1 MRSGTGELHMAIW
14 KQLIAACIAFA
25 IALAV
30 WAWFAPDSLP
40 EPLRPAAERVGLLAQ
55 GDAGADQQSAG
66 RAGPPGRGG
75 PPGGGRGGGAAQQVI
90 TAEVGQ
96 AVSSRRV
103 QAVGTAE
110 ALRSVSLFA
119 PTSGL
124 VTAVLFATGDR
135 VSENQPLL
143 RLDAREEEI
152 AVEKAEIA
160 LRQARDQLSRFERLS
175 QTQAVSTVQV
185 EEARA
190 RVASA
195 EAELRGAELDLDRRT
210 LRAPF
215 DGYMGIP
222 RVTIG
227 DRVSTTTEVANIDDR
242 SKILIRYALPERFAA
257 RARPGARVEA
267 TSIAFGAERFEGVI
281 ADVDSRIDPQLR
293 TLTIRA
299 AIDNSDDRLRPG
311 LSFLVETVF
320 EGESHIAVPLLSL
333 QWDRDGSYLWRVV
346 DERVQRVDVEIIER
360 GDTRA
365 LVAGDLTPGEIV
377 VLEGVQRLR
386 NGAPVA
392 IADHDEADPGRS

>member
-1 MRSGTGELHMAIW
+1 MAIW
-14 KQLIAACIAFA
+14 KQLIAACVALA
-25 IALAV
+25 AALAV
-30 WAWFAPDSLP
+30 WAWLAPDSFP
-40 EPLRPAAERVGLLAQ
+40 DPLRPVAERVGLIAQ
-55 GDAGADQQSAG
+55 ADEARDSPMAG
-66 RAGPPGRGG
+66 RGGRPGGGPPGGGPPGRGG
-75 PPGGGRGGGAAQQVI
+75 GPQQVI
-90 TAEVGQ
+90 TAEVGEE
-96 AVSSRRV
+96 VSSRRV

-119 PTSGL
+119 PTAGL
-124 VTAVLFATGDR
+124 VTEILFTTGDR
-135 VSENQPLL
+135 VAEGQPLM
-143 RLDAREEEI
+143 RLDAREEAI

-160 LRQARDQLSRFERLS
+160 LRQARDQLDRFERLS

-222 RVTIG
+222 RVTTG
-227 DRVSTTTEVANIDDR
+227 DRVTTTTEVGNIDDR
-242 SKILIRYALPERFAA
+242 SEILIRYALPERFAA
-257 RARPGARVEA
+257 RAQPGAPVEA
-267 TSIAFGAERFEGVI
+267 TSIAFGVERFQGVI
-281 ADVDSRIDPQLR
+281 ADVDSRIDPQVR

-299 AIDNSDDRLRPG
+299 VIDNSDDRLRPG

-320 EGESHIAVPLLSL
+320 EGERRTAVPLLSL

-346 DERVQRVDVEIIER
+346 DERVQRVNVEIIER

-365 LVAGDLTPGEIV
+365 LIAGDLAPGDIV

-386 NGAPVA
+386 DGAPVA
-392 IADHDEADPGRS
+392 IADHDDADPGRS

>member
-1 MRSGTGELHMAIW
+1 MAIW
-14 KQLIAACIAFA
+14 KQLIAACVALA
-25 IALAV
+25 VALAV
-30 WAWFAPDSLP
+30 WAWFAPGSFP
-40 EPLRPAAERVGLLAQ
+40 EPLRPVAERAGLITQ
-55 GDAGADQQSAG
+55 GEAATGQPMAGGG
-66 RAGPPGRGG
+66 RPGGGPPGRGG
-75 PPGGGRGGGAAQQVI
+75 GGPQQVI
-90 TAEVGQ
+90 TAEVTE

-119 PTSGL
+119 PTAGL
-124 VTAVLFATGDR
+124 VTEVMFTTGDR
-135 VSENQPLL
+135 VTEDQPLL
-143 RLDAREEEI
+143 RLDARDEEI

-160 LRQARDQLSRFERLS
+160 LQQARDQLDRFERLS

-195 EAELRGAELDLDRRT
+195 EAELRSAELDLDRRT

-227 DRVSTTTEVANIDDR
+227 DRVTTTTEVANIDDR
-242 SKILIRYALPERFAA
+242 SEILIRYALPERFAA
-257 RARPGARVEA
+257 RAQPGARVEA
-267 TSIAFGAERFEGVI
+267 TSIAFGVERFEGVI
-281 ADVDSRIDPQLR
+281 ADVDSRIDPQVR

-299 AIDNSDDRLRPG
+299 TIDNSEDRLRPG
-311 LSFLVETVF
+311 LSFLVDTVF
-320 EGESHIAVPLLSL
+320 EGQSSTAVPLLSL

-346 DERVQRVDVEIIER
+346 DDRVQRVDVEIIER

-365 LVAGDLTPGEIV
+365 LVSGDLTPGEIV

-386 NGAPVA
+386 DGAPVA

>member
-1 MRSGTGELHMAIW
+1 MAIW

-30 WAWFAPDSLP
+30 WAWFAPGSLP
-40 EPLRPAAERVGLLAQ
+40 EPLRPVAERVGLLAQ
-55 GDAGADQQSAG
+55 GDAGGDQHSAG

-75 PPGGGRGGGAAQQVI
+75 PPGSGRGGGAAQQVI

-96 AVSSRRV
+96 ALSSRRV

-227 DRVSTTTEVANIDDR
+227 DRVTTTTEVANIDDR
-242 SKILIRYALPERFAA
+242 SEILIRYALPERFAA

>member
-1 MRSGTGELHMAIW
+1 MAIW
-14 KQLIAACIAFA
+14 KQLIAACVALA
-25 IALAV
+25 VALAV
-30 WAWFAPDSLP
+30 WAWFAPGSFP
-40 EPLRPAAERVGLLAQ
+40 EPLRPVAERTGLITQ
-55 GDAGADQQSAG
+55 DDAATGQPMAG
-66 RAGPPGRGG
+66 GGRPGGGPPGGGPPGGGPPGRGG
-75 PPGGGRGGGAAQQVI
+75 GGPQQVI
-90 TAEVGQ
+90 TAEVTE

-119 PTSGL
+119 PTAGL
-124 VTAVLFATGDR
+124 VTEVMFTTGDR
-135 VSENQPLL
+135 VTEDQPLL
-143 RLDAREEEI
+143 RLDARDEEI

-160 LRQARDQLSRFERLS
+160 LQQARDQLDRFERLS

-195 EAELRGAELDLDRRT
+195 EAELRSAELDLDRRT

-227 DRVSTTTEVANIDDR
+227 DRVTTTTEVANIDDR
-242 SKILIRYALPERFAA
+242 SEILIRYALPERFAA
-257 RARPGARVEA
+257 RAQPGARVEA
-267 TSIAFGAERFEGVI
+267 TSIAFGVERFEGVI
-281 ADVDSRIDPQLR
+281 ADVDSRIDPQVR

-299 AIDNSDDRLRPG
+299 TIDNGEDRLRPG
-311 LSFLVETVF
+311 LSFLVDTVF
-320 EGESHIAVPLLSL
+320 EGQSSTAVPLLSL

-346 DERVQRVDVEIIER
+346 DDRVQRVDVEIIER

-365 LVAGDLTPGEIV
+365 LVSGDLTPGEIV

-386 NGAPVA
+386 DGAPVA

>member
-1 MRSGTGELHMAIW
+1 MAVW
-14 KQLIAACIAFA
+14 KQLIAACAALGMAFA
-25 IALAV
+25 A
-30 WAWFAPDSLP
+30 WAWLAPASFP
-40 EPLRPAAERVGLLAQ
+40 APLQPLAERAGLMPQAGDQPEAQ
-55 GDAGADQQSAG
+55 GGA
-66 RAGPPGRGG
+66 PGRGG
-75 PPGGGRGGGAAQQVI
+75 MPGRGGGGPQQVI
-90 TAEVGQ
+90 TASVGEE
-96 AVSSRRV
+96 VSSRRV
-103 QAVGTAE
+103 QSVGTAE

-119 PTSGL
+119 PTAGL
-124 VTAVLFATGDR
+124 VTQVLFTTGDR
-135 VSENQPLL
+135 VAEDQPLL
-143 RLDAREEEI
+143 RLDAREETI

-160 LRQARDQLSRFERLS
+160 LQQARDQLDRFERLS

-222 RVTIG
+222 KVTTG
-227 DRVSTTTEVANIDDR
+227 DRVTTTTEVANIDDR
-242 SKILIRYALPERFAA
+242 SEILIRYALPERFAA
-257 RARPGARVEA
+257 QAQPGARVEA
-267 TSIAFGAERFEGVI
+267 NSIAFGVERFEGVI
-281 ADVDSRIDPQLR
+281 ADVDSRIDPQVR

-320 EGESHIAVPLLSL
+320 EGALQTAVPLLSL

-346 DERVQRVDVEIIER
+346 DDHVQRVDVEILER
-360 GDTRA
+360 GESRA
-365 LVAGDLTPGEIV
+365 LVTGDLTPGDRV

-386 NGAPVA
+386 DGAPVA
-392 IADHDEADPGRS
+392 IAEHDEADPGRS